1 MVNYENNTISKS
13 LYRINRN
20 LHPAAGR
27 VLIGVFDRV
36 FPQFLH
42 GFLTRVPT
50 RYWEGTPGITKNSET
65 F

>member
-20 LHPAAGR
+20 IHPVPG
-27 VLIGVFDRV
+27 GVFDRV
-36 FPQFLH
+36 FLH

-50 RYWEGTPGITKNSET
+50 RYWEGTPGITKNSGT